1 MPRITPAFLKEHNLD
16 GFLFVGDS
24 ICDADMYYLTR
35 FLAGDRF
42 AALAQDKTA
51 ILVSS
56 MEKGRAR
63 RESTADEVLS
73 TSDYH
78 VLERLKAGAS
88 PEQAY
93 AQALAQVL
101 RDHGVRRL
109 GVSQSFP
116 AGIFQLLLLTNDFRV
131 DVLDSPL
138 SAQRE
143 IKTDDEIAAIENAQ
157 RACERAMRRAV
168 QLIAASKPQGDI
180 LLREGRPVT
189 SEYIRSSIEI
199 SLLEDGCEAVDT
211 IVASGPQAVDPHG
224 RGTGPLAANSPI
236 VIDIFPR
243 SKTSRYFADM
253 TRTVLRGEAT
263 REAAELYQA
272 VRLAHDRGL
281 AAIRAGVTG
290 REVHETVSQTFSDM
304 GYREREGC
312 GFTHSTGHGVGL
324 QVHEKPSL
332 SEVGGKLQPGHVV
345 TVEPGLYY
353 PGIGGVRIEDLVV
366 VEAGASRNLTRFE
379 REFIL

>member
-116 AGIFQLLLLTNDFRV
+116 AGIFQLLLLTNEFSV

-143 IKTDDEIAAIENAQ
+143 IKTEDEIAAIENAQ